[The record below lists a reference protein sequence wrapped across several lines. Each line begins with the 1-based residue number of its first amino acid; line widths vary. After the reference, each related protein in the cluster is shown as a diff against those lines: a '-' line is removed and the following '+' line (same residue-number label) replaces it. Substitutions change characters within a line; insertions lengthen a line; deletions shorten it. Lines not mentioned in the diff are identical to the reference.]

1 MPYHYISTQDEF
13 DAYCIDLNKQVP
25 QDTDNYIALDTEFMR
40 DKSYYSKL
48 ALLQICSKYSTTL
61 IDPLTLDNMQ
71 ELSCILSNPAITKIF
86 HAGTQDIEI
95 FYNLF
100 DETPQNVFDTQIVAT
115 ALGMGNQIGYADLV
129 KRLLGK
135 SLSKSHTRTNWLD
148 RPLKPGPLEYA
159 ADDVIYLLELYP
171 LLCAKLDKLDRY
183 HWLSDDFNN
192 LIEPSHY
199 QVDFDILWRK
209 VKGHQRLRGVQLA
222 ILDEMVRWREQV
234 AIARNRPRK
243 FILKDEVL
251 LDLARLKP
259 TSTDKCIAIR
269 YFPKNI
275 STPSLNDLLQCIKD
289 GIAKPQDEWPSLPDF
304 QKLSKHQEAIADTL
318 MAIMKWAAA
327 KNDISTDTLGT
338 RKDIDQLVRLHGQ
351 ADNNSPLLDG
361 WRFENVGCYLQKF
374 LDGKGSLCIKNSVL
388 EFLSL

>member
-1 MPYHYISTQDEF
+1 MPYHYISTQSEF
-13 DAYCIDLNKQVP
+13 DAYCTELNKQRS
-25 QDTDNYIALDTEFMR
+25 QDFGNYIALDTEFMR

-48 ALLQICSKYSTTL
+48 ALLQICSQTEITL
-61 IDPLTLDNMQ
+61 IDPLGLDMQ
-71 ELSCILSNPAITKIF
+71 PLSALLSNPEITKIF

-100 DETPQNVFDTQIVAT
+100 DKTPQNVFDTQIAAT

-129 KRLLGK
+129 KRIIGK

-159 ADDVIYLLELYP
+159 ADDVIYLYELYP
-171 LLCAKLDKLDRY
+171 ALCTQLDKLNRQ
-183 HWLSDDFNN
+183 HWLADDFNK
-192 LIEPSHY
+192 LTDPAHY
-199 QVDFDILWRK
+199 QINFDTLWRR

-222 ILDEMVRWREQV
+222 ILDEIVRWRETL
-234 AIARNRPRK
+234 AIQKDRPRK

-251 LDLARLKP
+251 LDLARQKP
-259 TSTDKCIAIR
+259 DTINKCTEIR

-275 STPSLNDLLQCIKD
+275 GPESLKELLQSINNGVK
-289 GIAKPQDEWPSLPDF
+289 KPQQDWPSLPDF

-327 KNDISTDTLGT
+327 KNNISTDTLGT
-338 RKDIDQLVRLHGQ
+338 RKDIDYLVRQLES
-351 ADNNSPLLDG
+351 DNQSPLLEG
-361 WRFENVGCYLQKF
+361 WRYENVGCHLQDF
-374 LDGKGSLCIKNSVL
+374 LDGKASLHIKDSTL
-388 EFLSL
+388 ELMSNN